1 MSMSSMRDSP
11 TATASSFSG
20 GRRAAP
26 LTVWAGSPGILLIH
40 GFGGDPAEVRPLAAA
55 FLREGYSVHAPL
67 LPGHGAL
74 PDELAGVRW
83 QQWAETVTQGFATL
97 RHRCSEVVVVGFSMG
112 ALLSLLLAAHLP
124 VARLVALA
132 PALTLRGQLLVN
144 LSGIAR
150 HAISWYYPFAG
161 ADFNDPTLRALIRQ
175 RVPDADLDDPL
186 VCEQLRRMVR
196 VPLAAIYQLTLL
208 QRYAR
213 HALPR
218 VTAPTLVV
226 QGRDD
231 ATVDPRSAEQVARSI
246 GATDCRLVWMEGYG
260 HQLLLGEG
268 GERVAHTIVA
278 WLQGRM

>member
-1 MSMSSMRDSP
+1 MSTESIRYSTTGTAPSS
-11 TATASSFSG
+11 SG
-20 GRRAAP
+20 KGVAES
-26 LTVWAGSPGILLIH
+26 LTVWAGSPGVLLIH

-55 FLREGYSVHAPL
+55 FIREGYSVHAPL

-74 PDELAGVRW
+74 PDALAGVRW
-83 QQWAETVTQGFATL
+83 QQWAETVAQGFATL
-97 RHRCSEVVVVGFSMG
+97 RHHCSEVVVVGFSMG

-124 VARLVALA
+124 VARLAALA

-150 HAISWYYPFAG
+150 YAVSWYYPFAG
-161 ADFNDPTLRALIRQ
+161 ADFNDPTLRALVHR
-175 RVPDADLDDPL
+175 RAPDADLDDPA
-186 VCEQLRRMVR
+186 VCEQLRRTVR
-196 VPLAAIYQLTLL
+196 VPLAAIHQLTLL
-208 QRYAR
+208 QRQAR
-213 HALPR
+213 HVLPR

-231 ATVDPRSAEQVARSI
+231 ATVDPRSAEQVVRRI

-278 WLQGRM
+278 WLQGYV

>member
-83 QQWAETVTQGFATL
+83 QQWAETVTQALPRSVTVAL
-97 RHRCSEVVVVGFSMG
+97 RWWWLVFDG

-175 RVPDADLDDPL
+175 RVPDADLDDPS

-213 HALPR
+213 HVLPR